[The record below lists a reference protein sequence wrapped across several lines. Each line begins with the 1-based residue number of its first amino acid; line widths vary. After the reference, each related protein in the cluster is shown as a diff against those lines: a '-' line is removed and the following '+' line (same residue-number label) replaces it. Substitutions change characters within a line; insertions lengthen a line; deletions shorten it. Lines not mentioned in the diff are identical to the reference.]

1 MELTSDRQA
10 PGRAPSGGGRWP
22 GLPPAA
28 ALVIAGLALAGCSVA
43 DKLSTIDPEL
53 GVSASPKVVADGD
66 PVPRGGGHYKIGK
79 PYTIGGKQYVP
90 QDNPNYVA
98 EGTASWYGKD
108 FHGRKTANGEIF
120 DMDSVSAAHKTLPLP
135 SYVRVTNLSNKR
147 SIIVRVNN
155 RGPFVG
161 DRLIDLSYR
170 TAELLGFQGNGLAKV
185 RVEYVG
191 RAPLDGSDDK
201 KLALTL
207 RDDGKPA
214 ELNGNSG
221 VMVASARSF
230 VPEVKEVMP
239 RSQSAPLPLSRPYD
253 LGEPAGAPR
262 ADAPAPSRPTP
273 SGTTVAAAGWSQGA
287 APVAGL
293 GYAGVPADGR

>member
-1 MELTSDRQA
+1 ML
-10 PGRAPSGGGRWP
+10 
-22 GLPPAA
+22 AA
-28 ALVIAGLALAGCSVA
+28 LALAGCSVA

-66 PVPRGGGHYKIGK
+66 PVPKGGGYYKLGK

-120 DMDSVSAAHKTLPLP
+120 DMASVSAAHKTLPMP
-135 SYVRVTNLSNKR
+135 SYVRVTNLANKR

-155 RGPFVG
+155 RGPYVG

-170 TAELLGFQGNGLAKV
+170 TAELLGFAGNGVARV

-191 RAPLDGSDDK
+191 RAPIDGSDDTR
-201 KLALTL
+201 LAMTL

-214 ELNGNSG
+214 ELNGTSN

-230 VPEVKEVMP
+230 VPDVKESAP
-239 RSQSAPLPLSRPYD
+239 RNQVVPLPLSRPYD
-253 LGEPAGAPR
+253 LGESAGAPR
-262 ADAPAPSRPTP
+262 ADAPAPARTP
-273 SGTTVAAAGWSQGA
+273 SGTAVAAAGWSQGA
-287 APVAGL
+287 APVSGL